1 MHIFRFAED
10 GGEMVLKED
19 TFEQLKPGLSA
30 FPDAPQD
37 AAASLKPLL
46 DTALQIVP
54 KAMQVRVSSLL
65 PGEQLISRPSLANA
79 ACGLSG

>member
-30 FPDAPQD
+30 FPDNPQE

-46 DTALQIVP
+46 DKALQIVP
-54 KAMQVRVSSLL
+54 KAMQVGS
-65 PGEQLISRPSLANA
+65 
-79 ACGLSG
+79 

>member
-46 DTALQIVP
+46 DKALQIVP
-54 KAMQVRVSSLL
+54 KAMQVSAVISCQGGSFDAQPDFCL
-65 PGEQLISRPSLANA
+65 PCPD
-79 ACGLSG
+79 